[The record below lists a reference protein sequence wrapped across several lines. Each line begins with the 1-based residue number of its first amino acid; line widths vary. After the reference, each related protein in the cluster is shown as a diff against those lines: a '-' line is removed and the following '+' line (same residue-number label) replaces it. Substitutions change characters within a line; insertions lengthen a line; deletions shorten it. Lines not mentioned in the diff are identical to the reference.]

1 MQIHIGRNNQQL
13 GTFTV
18 PQVLSGLGSGQFLPT
33 DIAWHEGLDDWAPL
47 SSLEVLSAPPPAPVA
62 TAQPAAAPA
71 KPAFALPTVTK
82 PETPPSRMK
91 AWILRLALFVVLL
104 LIAIPTARLIK
115 GKTIESRSKA
125 NVRSIVAVCRLY
137 AESHD
142 GSYPPDLA
150 TLIKEKIIED
160 ERPLHCPLLHDD
172 TQIGYEYYAA
182 GVKQTDAPDKVIII
196 SKAANEAGQRV
207 VGYNDGTVKM
217 QPLPIL
223 PQAK

>member
-33 DIAWHEGLDDWAPL
+33 DIAWHEGLEDWAPL
-47 SSLEVLSAPPPAPVA
+47 SSLEVLSASPPAPVA
-62 TAQPAAAPA
+62 TTQPAAAPA

-125 NVRSIVAVCRLY
+125 NAVSVLAACKQY
-137 AESHD
+137 ATSHD

-150 TLIKEKIIED
+150 TLIKEKIIAD
-160 ERPLHCPLLHDD
+160 EALLHDD

-217 QPLPIL
+217 QPLPVL